1 MRLSERRNYCLSF
14 LSFEKKNM
22 EFWTEMK
29 SFSDIMRKRL
39 SQQFRGKNMI
49 GSIILNE
56 LNAFYHIEKDEN
68 LLRER
73 EVLEGYFKNDKFFI
87 KTQDLALR
95 IQIFKDKRNLLEV
108 INAKLESL
116 GYSLKI
122 DDLYFK

>member
-1 MRLSERRNYCLSF
+1 
-14 LSFEKKNM
+14 
-22 EFWTEMK
+22 
-29 SFSDIMRKRL
+29 MRKRL